1 MAAEGVVSARIV
13 GLGELLWDMLPA
25 GPRLGGAP
33 ANFAVGCARLG
44 ARSAMASAVG
54 RDPLGKQALQLLRQ
68 AGVETSAIEENS
80 LPTSVVTVT
89 LDAAGHAAYSI
100 EQPVAWDALEWN
112 SAWRALAAEADAV
125 CFGTLAQ
132 RSAESRDAVR
142 EFVKHTRE
150 KCVRVFDVN
159 LRSPHW
165 DAETLRWGL
174 EHATLLKLNED
185 ELPVLLKAAEITQ
198 ADGSNE
204 RAGAK
209 ALLEYGVGLRM
220 VCVTLGGR
228 GSVLVTEKDT
238 VIHPGFPCTVADTVG
253 AGDAFTAA
261 MVTYWLRDA
270 PLKGVAAAAN
280 RLGCYVASQPGA
292 MPEFDSGLREQLDEL
307 AGTKK

>member
-1 MAAEGVVSARIV
+1 MGGSRIV

-54 RDPLGKQALQLLRQ
+54 RDALGKQAREQLRQ
-68 AGVETSAIEENS
+68 IGVETSAIEES
-80 LPTSVVTVT
+80 DLPTSVVTVT
-89 LDAAGHAAYSI
+89 LDAAGHAAYVI
-100 EQPVAWDALEWN
+100 EQPVAWDGLEWT
-112 SAWRALAAEADAV
+112 SAWQGLAAEADAV

-132 RSAESRDAVR
+132 RSRKSREAVR
-142 EFVKHTRE
+142 EFVTHTGE

-159 LRSPHW
+159 LRNPHW
-165 DAETLRWGL
+165 DVETLLWGL

-185 ELPVLLKAAEITQ
+185 ELPVLLDAAE
-198 ADGSNE
+198 AAVEAGSVDGE
-204 RAGAK
+204 EVAGARALLRAGA
-209 ALLEYGVGLRM
+209 GLRM

-228 GSVLVTEKDT
+228 GCVLATMEEVAT
-238 VIHPGFPCTVADTVG
+238 HPGFKCGVVDTVG

-261 MVTYWLRDA
+261 MVTYWLRGA
-270 PLKGVAAAAN
+270 PLEGVAAAAN

-292 MPEFDSGLREQLDEL
+292 MPEFPLGLREELEEL
-307 AGTKK
+307 ARMEG

>member
-1 MAAEGVVSARIV
+1 MAAAQARIV
-13 GLGELLWDMLPA
+13 GLGELLWDMLPT

-44 ARSAMASAVG
+44 AKSAMASAVG
-54 RDPLGKQALQLLRQ
+54 RDPLGMQARELLRQ
-68 AGVETSAIEENS
+68 TGVDTGAIADND

-89 LDAAGHAAYSI
+89 LDAAGHAAYVI
-100 EQPVAWDALEWN
+100 EQPVAWDALVWD
-112 SAWRALAAEADAV
+112 SAWQRLAAEADAV

-132 RSAESRDAVR
+132 RSAKSREAVR
-142 EFVKHTRE
+142 QFVTHTSE

-165 DAETLRWGL
+165 NAESLRWGL

-185 ELPVLLKAAEITQ
+185 ELPVLLSAAEVKSATT
-198 ADGSNE
+198 GSAHE
-204 RAGAK
+204 AAGAE
-209 ALLEYGVGLRM
+209 ALLQAFPGLQM

-228 GSVLVTEKDT
+228 GSILATPRQTVT
-238 VIHPGFPCTVADTVG
+238 HPGFKCTIVDTVG

-261 MVTYWLRDA
+261 MVTYWLRGA
-270 PLKGVAAAAN
+270 PLEGVAAAAN

-292 MPEFDSGLREQLDEL
+292 MPEFPAGLREELEQL
-307 AGTKK
+307 AGAGV